1 MGTGY
6 LIYGNVIIAVDCFS
20 NKTGALKAGETRH
33 LDLDLPVGQ
42 QIYEAL
48 SGSKWDPEF
57 FRRMENQL

>member
-6 LIYGNVIIAVDCFS
+6 LIYGDVIIAVDCFS

-33 LDLDLPVGQ
+33 LDLNLPLRQ

-48 SGSKWDPEF
+48 SGSKWDSEF
-57 FRRMENQL
+57 FNKMENQL